1 MHRRVQILCL
11 RRILWNIQGVSRIPA
26 AFMLICVHMTGTA
39 AHLFSPLTLRGIT
52 LPNRIVVSPM
62 CQYSSTD
69 GFANDWHLV
78 HLGSRAIGG
87 AGLIFTEATAVSP
100 EGRITPQ
107 DLGIWKDEQIAP
119 LARITTFL
127 HEHGAHAGIQLA
139 HSGRKGS
146 MMPPWETSRVAATA
160 EGGWEN
166 VLAPSPE
173 RFDEAYALPHAIG
186 LAEIKTLIASFADAA
201 RRALA
206 AGFDVIELHAA
217 HGYLL
222 HQFLSPL
229 SNKRTDAYGGSFE
242 NRVRLVLEVVR
253 AVRAAWPEHLPL
265 FVRISA
271 TDWAPEVTSWD
282 VDQSVEL
289 AKLLRAEGVDIV
301 DVSSGGNLPHAK
313 IPSSP
318 GYQVPFAAHIRSE
331 AGVATAAV
339 GQITEPAQA
348 DAIVRNGE
356 ADLVLLAREML
367 RDPYWP
373 MHAALALSQPI
384 SWPVQYERAAGGRV
398 SRRAP
403 VS

>member
-1 MHRRVQILCL
+1 
-11 RRILWNIQGVSRIPA
+11 
-26 AFMLICVHMTGTA
+26 MLICVYMPGTA
-39 AHLFSPLTLRGIT
+39 NHLFSPFTVRGIT
-52 LPNRIVVSPM
+52 LPSRIVVSPM
-62 CQYSSTD
+62 CQYSSVD
-69 GFANDWHLV
+69 GLANDWHLV

-87 AGLIFTEATAVSP
+87 AGLIFTEAAAVSP

-119 LARITTFL
+119 LERITGFL
-127 HEHGAHAGIQLA
+127 HQHGTYTGIQLA

-146 MMPPWETSRVAATA
+146 MLPPWESSRVATAA

-166 VLAPSPE
+166 VLGPSPD
-173 RFDEAYALPHAIG
+173 RFDEAYALPHEISV
-186 LAEIKTLIASFADAA
+186 AEIQALIASFADAA
-201 RRALA
+201 KRALA
-206 AGFDVIELHAA
+206 AGFDIVEIHAA

-229 SNKRTDAYGGSFE
+229 SNKRTDSYGGNFQ
-242 NRVRLVLEVVR
+242 NRVRLTLEVVG

-271 TDWAPEVTSWD
+271 TDWAPGIASWD
-282 VDQSVEL
+282 IEQSVEL

-301 DVSSGGNLPHAK
+301 DVSSGGNLPGAK

-318 GYQVPFAAHIRSE
+318 GYQVPFAARIRSE
-331 AGVATAAV
+331 AGIATAAV
-339 GQITEPAQA
+339 GQITQPTHA
-348 DAIVRNGE
+348 DTIVRNGE

-373 MHAALALSQPI
+373 IHAALALGQQIP
-384 SWPVQYERAAGGRV
+384 WPVQYERAAGGRV
-398 SRRAP
+398 PRRAP